1 MDKLDLQLASEVG
14 CVCVCV
20 CVCVCTPTCVLWD
33 WCVDTGI
40 WD

>member
-1 MDKLDLQLASEVG
+1 MDKLDLQLASEVR
-14 CVCVCV
+14 CVCM
-20 CVCVCTPTCVLWD
+20 CTHTCVSWD